1 MMASNLTGSFKDL
14 RTYDFQTLYTKIPQ
28 DKLKDNLGQFI
39 KETFQIKERKY
50 INIQNNRAVFSDI
63 KANKCGFTAD
73 ELISYLDHAFVSFI
87 GVVHWQVIGIPMGR
101 NDASHLANIF
111 LYMYEKTFYQ
121 KLKDNHQD
129 EIIYKLGDMFR
140 YQDDLIVFGMQ
151 TQRNIG
157 VRNIYPKE
165 MIIKNTNLS
174 HNEVTYLD
182 LKITIENNNY
192 VFKSFDKRKDFNFS
206 IVKYPNLKGNFPIN
220 PAYGVFISQLI
231 RFGFINCNLE
241 DFNDDVIELA
251 RVMLQQ
257 GYKYHML
264 KIKFR
269 QFARDNVVKWAHF
282 GINFLDIDFVDTI
295 ILSALIFWYRIC
307 FAHIRL
313 LY

>member
-1 MMASNLTGSFKDL
+1 M
-14 RTYDFQTLYTKIPQ
+14 LYTKIPQ

-39 KETFQIKERKY
+39 KETFQIKECKY
-50 INIQNNRAVFSDI
+50 INIQNNCAVFSDI

-73 ELISYLDHAFVSFI
+73 ELISFFWTICIDHAFVSFI
-87 GVVHWQVIGIPMGR
+87 DVVHRQVIGIPMDR
-101 NDASHLANIF
+101 NDSSHLANIF

-129 EIIYKLGDMFR
+129 EIIYKLGDMFT
-140 YQDDLIVFGMQ
+140 YQDDLIVFGML

-157 VRNIYPKE
+157 VRNTYPKE

-192 VFKSFDKRKDFNFS
+192 VFKTFDKRKDIN
-206 IVKYPNLKGNFPIN
+206 IPIN
-220 PAYGVFISQLI
+220 HAYGVFISQLI

-241 DFNDDVIELA
+241 DFKDDVIELA

-282 GINFLDIDFVDTI
+282 GINVLDIDFVDTI
-295 ILSALIFWYRIC
+295 IPKCSN
-307 FAHIRL
+307 L
-313 LY
+313 LV